1 MTIKV
6 EREALLRLLS
16 RQPSTPQLDV
26 PINRESEFVVVD
38 IEKQWCNEECPVGR
52 LRDSSYDDESVYT
65 VSTASLS
72 SDSEDEDEERRVSFA
87 EPLVTQMWTRP
98 YTPRDEISNLFYS
111 TEETQRFRH
120 EYRLERK
127 LLTELAIDPDSFPV
141 DSEELSNLL
150 TSTNQPSA
158 RHRISRVVVLHND
171 KLETF
176 FNTDETIT
184 CSKMDVPS
192 GDDFFDSDSFW
203 SGSIT
208 WY

>member
-16 RQPSTPQLDV
+16 IQPIIPTTDIAIV
-26 PINRESEFVVVD
+26 RDNEFVVVD
-38 IEKQWCNEECPVGR
+38 IDKSLYPEVCPVGR
-52 LRDSSYDDESVYT
+52 LRDSYDEESVFT
-65 VSTASLS
+65 ISTSSLS
-72 SDSEDEDEERRVSFA
+72 SDSDDEEEERRVSFA
-87 EPLVTQMWTRP
+87 EPLVTREWKRP

-111 TEETQRFRH
+111 TEETQRFRQ

-127 LLTELAIDPDSFPV
+127 LLTELSIDPDNFSV
-141 DSEELSNLL
+141 DSSELSNLL
-150 TSTNQPSA
+150 TSNTQPNV

-176 FNTDETIT
+176 FNTDETIE
-184 CSKMDVPS
+184 CSKIEVPS
-192 GDDFFDSDSFW
+192 SDDFFDSDSFW

>member
-16 RQPSTPQLDV
+16 RQPSTPQLEV
-26 PINRESEFVVVD
+26 PIGRESEFVVVD
-38 IEKQWCNEECPVGR
+38 IEKPWFNEECPVGR

-65 VSTASLS
+65 VSTSSLS
-72 SDSEDEDEERRVSFA
+72 SDSEDEEEERRVSFA
-87 EPLVTQMWTRP
+87 EPLVTQRWTRP

-111 TEETQRFRH
+111 TEETQRFRQ

-127 LLTELAIDPDSFPV
+127 LLTELAIDPESFPV